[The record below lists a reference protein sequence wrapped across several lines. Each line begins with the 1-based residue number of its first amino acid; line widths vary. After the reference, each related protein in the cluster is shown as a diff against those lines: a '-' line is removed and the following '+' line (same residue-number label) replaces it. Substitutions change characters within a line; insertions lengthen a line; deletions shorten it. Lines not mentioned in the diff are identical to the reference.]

1 MTMANTIIILFI
13 IAVGIFAIIGSVKHF
28 RGEGGC
34 CGGSSK
40 KPRKKHLKNK
50 VIKIYTVHI
59 EGMKCK
65 NCAYKVQDAI
75 NDIDGAA
82 ATVQLKKKIAI
93 VSCDREIN
101 LETLCRRIEKQGYT
115 VSAIDD

>member
-1 MTMANTIIILFI
+1 
-13 IAVGIFAIIGSVKHF
+13 
-28 RGEGGC
+28 
-34 CGGSSK
+34 
-40 KPRKKHLKNK
+40 
-50 VIKIYTVHI
+50 
-59 EGMKCK
+59 MKCK

-82 ATVQLKKKIAI
+82 AAVQLKKKIAI